1 MTLWLLPYTYAV
13 AKMTDMDHLQQWLR
27 AERGRQVALAHALG
41 IQPPVVAGW
50 LSGRR
55 PVPIVHCV
63 AIERATAG
71 AVTRR
76 DLRPDDAHLIW
87 PDLADAD
94 ENPAPALAPQAQA
107 AINGVAVGEGA

>member
-1 MTLWLLPYTYAV
+1 VQSLEHPIDKACRLL
-13 AKMTDMDHLQQWLR
+13 
-27 AERGRQVALAHALG
+27 G
-41 IQPPVVAGW
+41 
-50 LSGRR
+50 GRR
-55 PVPIVHCV
+55 TMADRLCVTQSAIGNWKVRGVPIVTAV
-63 AIERATAG
+63 AIELATAG

-94 ENPAPALAPQAQA
+94 THPAPTLAPQAQA

>member
-1 MTLWLLPYTYAV
+1 MQTCEHPIDAACRLLGGRRA
-13 AKMTDMDHLQQWLR
+13 L
-27 AERGRQVALAHALG
+27 AERLAVTQSAIG
-41 IQPPVVAGW
+41 NWKARG
-50 LSGRR
+50 
-55 PVPIVHCV
+55 VPIMIAA
-63 AIERATAG
+63 AIESATAG

-107 AINGVAVGEGA
+107 AINGVAFGEGA

>member
-1 MTLWLLPYTYAV
+1 MQTCEHPIDAACRLLG
-13 AKMTDMDHLQQWLR
+13 
-27 AERGRQVALAHALG
+27 GRRALA
-41 IQPPVVAGW
+41 
-50 LSGRR
+50 GRLAVTQSAIGNWKAR
-55 PVPIVHCV
+55 GVPIMIAA
-63 AIERATAG
+63 AIESATAG

-107 AINGVAVGEGA
+107 AINGVAFGEGA

>member
-1 MTLWLLPYTYAV
+1 MQTCEHPIDAACRLLGGRRA
-13 AKMTDMDHLQQWLR
+13 L
-27 AERGRQVALAHALG
+27 AERLAVTQSAIG
-41 IQPPVVAGW
+41 NWKARG
-50 LSGRR
+50 
-55 PVPIVHCV
+55 VPIMIAA
-63 AIERATAG
+63 AIESATAG